1 MAAAYFLSRKHEVHL
16 FEKDSRLGGHTNTV
30 VIDGPGEPIAVDTGF
45 IVHNDRTYPNLVRL
59 FEELGVETQASD
71 MSFAVACRKTGFE
84 YSSRGLTGY
93 FAQKLNLFRSRHYEL
108 LLEILRFN
116 RQAPKLLLA
125 PNPPQMTLGEYLDES
140 RFSANFADRYLFPM
154 ASAVWS
160 TSREAIRSF
169 PALNL
174 IRFFDNHGMLQILN
188 QPKWKVVRGGSNQYI
203 APLTAP
209 YLDRVHLGA
218 NITRVSRDE
227 RGVALRFLDR
237 PEMRFDEV
245 VFACHG
251 DQVLPLLEAPSDAER
266 EIMGTFRTTP
276 NEAWLHTD
284 ARLLP
289 ARPHARA
296 SWNYNLEADG
306 TTGASVTY
314 HMNRLQSLDLPEEY
328 CVTLNPEGAIDE
340 SKVLR
345 KITYRHPFYDRST
358 MRAQAR
364 WEEISGRNHTHYC
377 GAYWTYGF
385 HEDGLTSALRVARAL
400 GVNW

>member
-140 RFSANFADRYLFPM
+140 RFSANFAYRYLFPM